1 MLHTRANG
9 SSSIST
15 RTAVCNE
22 RMHSSACGTACHR
35 PRPGTRLS
43 RSQVVE
49 CPDLP
54 DESQVVATL
63 LTKLARC
70 LRDFCV
76 FGRAVL
82 CSVVPNATGA
92 TRNLLIKSKLNF
104 RSSPYEPPASVS
116 SVVVPPSAGQE
127 QLIPPE
133 TQSSPTGMPTEGL
146 DDYLI
151 AQVLHQL
158 TKLVGPI
165 APILVK
171 KARKQA
177 GDFNTFSQ
185 LIAERLDPKERRQL
199 LEAVAAIQ
207 QGRFTPSSSHPSG

>member
-1 MLHTRANG
+1 
-9 SSSIST
+9 
-15 RTAVCNE
+15 
-22 RMHSSACGTACHR
+22 
-35 PRPGTRLS
+35 
-43 RSQVVE
+43 
-49 CPDLP
+49 
-54 DESQVVATL
+54 
-63 LTKLARC
+63 
-70 LRDFCV
+70 V